1 MNNNVFN
8 PDLAQKATGAKPL
21 RSFMLDSSVLV
32 KKEEYAIVREDVKQ
46 NGVRF
51 FFPEGFNDLDLI
63 EECRAL
69 QNPDDFDLMFD
80 ITMQMLVGKPVVIYV
95 RNRANEAVEWL
106 KFQVTDRYQNLRSY
120 EKIDSYPMVILWLTE
135 FIAGHLLK
143 KFPMLGSENS
153 GSSKA
158 SKKQEKGP
166 RKDKPKVET
175 PFRADS
181 P

>member
-8 PDLAQKATGAKPL
+8 PELAERATGAKPL
-21 RSFMLDSSVLV
+21 RSFMLDSSVLL
-32 KKEEYAIVREDVKQ
+32 KKEEYAIVREDIKQ

-51 FFPEGFNDLDLI
+51 VFPEGFNDLDLI

-80 ITMQMLVGKPVVIYV
+80 ITMQMLVGKPVVILI
-95 RNRANEAVEWL
+95 RNQANEAVEWL
-106 KFQVTDRYQNLRSY
+106 KFQVTERYQNLRTY
-120 EKIDSYPMVILWLTE
+120 EKIDAHPTVILWLTE

-143 KFPMLGSENS
+143 KLPMLGSENS
-153 GSSKA
+153 GSTKA
-158 SKKQEKGP
+158 SKKPEKEP
-166 RKDKPKVET
+166 RKGKKVPI
-175 PFRADS
+175 PFRADL